1 MQVAALKTRLKYQ
14 SRVASVFKLKKV
26 RQFFVVTGI
35 RNLAQWCLRTT
46 SAKGTVVN
54 QSRNIFAHFSWNLL
68 LRYKLLREGSFV
80 SWFEVW
86 SIFNKNRSPFQKR
99 LFNSRHRQ
107 RNLLHEMLLRFL
119 HFGLFMQLYWV
130 LFLFL
135 QNMWTASIGVFNC
148 IRFVKR
154 LRPRWHWGVRK
165 LLTFF

>member
-54 QSRNIFAHFSWNLL
+54 QSGNIFAHFPWNLL

-86 SIFNKNRSPFQKR
+86 SIFDKNWSPFQKR
-99 LFNSRHRQ
+99 LFDSRHRQ
-107 RNLLHEMLLRFL
+107 RNLLHKMLLRFF
-119 HFGLFMQLYWV
+119 HFGLFMQLNWV

-135 QNMWTASIGVFNC
+135 QNMWTASTRVFNC

-154 LRPRWHWGVRK
+154 LRSRWHWGVRK
-165 LLTFF
+165 LLSFF